1 MRFFTSYRFNI
12 IAPHNVSFG
21 DISDGTSNTVVFGR

>member
-12 IAPHNVSFG
+12 IAPNNVRFG